1 MTTRSYRSRTALLC
15 AASAVVLLSAGQA
28 LAQAAPAQS
37 EEPSQVDEV
46 IVTGFRASL
55 ANALNL
61 KKNSN
66 LIIESVT
73 AEDMGKFPDQNIAE
87 SLQRLPGVQID
98 RENGQGTKVRIRGL
112 DQNVTVL
119 NNEIFVSGL
128 EIFRLYEGKI
138 TQDNSL
144 EGIPS
149 QLIGGVDVYKSPDA
163 SLLEGGL
170 GGIIN
175 LKTRNARDLAD
186 DTTIAG
192 DIRGQKGSGTDWTP
206 TGSLVLGH
214 KFSDRFAVLGTI
226 SYDKTDSHTDVLAGE
241 NRGGW
246 AYEDRPQGAGTVDVW
261 SPEYRYATYRDQ
273 ERKRLGA
280 SVNLDFALTDS
291 LQLTGDWFHSDLKIL
306 TSEASIKFPFANENA
321 NYSATG
327 FTKDSNG
334 VLQTGTVTAN
344 SAEGTSYVQNA
355 EAKTDNFQVALN
367 WDNGGRLTGSVRA
380 AYSTSDYVSDSGNND
395 VRYTQYAV
403 RNGTAA
409 GLIPNPTAPATFTY
423 TYTNGDNPKFTPA
436 NPSQFT
442 TPSSVFAKSH
452 WVFGER
458 TGIDNTSA
466 RIDFKYRP
474 EFGENGDLVISAG
487 ARYAERKVDSD
498 FLLLLADY
506 SGKGELNGQALG
518 QDWTPL
524 GYFQDGAIGYKSCG
538 LPAGTPGRPNC
549 GQTATDDGRF
559 GASPALITP
568 YQTAASNPERFELL
582 TVGGISALFQNRDQM
597 KNPVQWLSAL
607 YPSTPFK
614 YYRDP
619 IQSFNVKE
627 KTTTGYMMADAGSA
641 EDRYHLNA
649 GVRVVKTEL
658 TIDSSATP
666 TVPNYYG
673 TDSWN
678 GVISN
683 PEHITTSRSY
693 TDVLPSFS
701 GVFDVT
707 ESDKVRVSAARV
719 MSRQNLFQLGT
730 GSSYNF
736 TRSSTPG
743 PNLNRFLYTNGSGG
757 NPELDP
763 YRASQFDAA
772 YERYFGTQGLLSA
785 AVFYKN
791 VDSFIQTD
799 TVSRTVADGSV
810 EGATAGIFTQPVNGE
825 GGEIKGVE
833 LAAQYAFANGLGFTA
848 NYTYSDSK
856 SSNSNDYQDNLPIP
870 GVAKHAFNV
879 QGYYEGHGFEARLS
893 YAWRDKSYQGNF
905 AFGSGA
911 DTHSLGTW
919 ERAYGQ
925 LDGQIGYAINDQIK
939 VVLEG
944 INLTKEDT
952 GRYLQWKNLPFRY
965 ATGDRRVVLG
975 ARFKFG
981 M

>member
-1 MTTRSYRSRTALLC
+1 M
-15 AASAVVLLSAGQA
+15 VLLGAGQA
-28 LAQAAPAQS
+28 LAQAAPAQN

-246 AYEDRPQGAGTVDVW
+246 AFEDRPQGAGTVDVW

-321 NYSATG
+321 NYSAAG
-327 FTKDSNG
+327 FTKDTNG

-355 EAKTDNFQVALN
+355 EAKTDNFQVGLN

-395 VRYTQYAV
+395 VRYTQYTV

-409 GLIPNPTAPATFTY
+409 GLVPNATAPATFTY
-423 TYTNGDNPKFTPA
+423 TYANGDNPTFTPA
-436 NPSQFT
+436 NPGQFT

-458 TGIDNTSA
+458 TGIDNS
-466 RIDFKYRP
+466 
-474 EFGENGDLVISAG
+474 SAG
-487 ARYAERKVDSD
+487 
-498 FLLLLADY
+498 
-506 SGKGELNGQALG
+506 
-518 QDWTPL
+518 
-524 GYFQDGAIGYKSCG
+524 
-538 LPAGTPGRPNC
+538 
-549 GQTATDDGRF
+549 
-559 GASPALITP
+559 
-568 YQTAASNPERFELL
+568 
-582 TVGGISALFQNRDQM
+582 
-597 KNPVQWLSAL
+597 
-607 YPSTPFK
+607 ST
-614 YYRDP
+614 
-619 IQSFNVKE
+619 
-627 KTTTGYMMADAGSA
+627 
-641 EDRYHLNA
+641 
-649 GVRVVKTEL
+649 
-658 TIDSSATP
+658 
-666 TVPNYYG
+666 
-673 TDSWN
+673 
-678 GVISN
+678 
-683 PEHITTSRSY
+683 
-693 TDVLPSFS
+693 
-701 GVFDVT
+701 
-707 ESDKVRVSAARV
+707 
-719 MSRQNLFQLGT
+719 
-730 GSSYNF
+730 
-736 TRSSTPG
+736 SSTAR
-743 PNLNRFLYTNGSGG
+743 NLA
-757 NPELDP
+757 
-763 YRASQFDAA
+763 RA
-772 YERYFGTQGLLSA
+772 
-785 AVFYKN
+785 
-791 VDSFIQTD
+791 
-799 TVSRTVADGSV
+799 
-810 EGATAGIFTQPVNGE
+810 AT
-825 GGEIKGVE
+825 
-833 LAAQYAFANGLGFTA
+833 
-848 NYTYSDSK
+848 
-856 SSNSNDYQDNLPIP
+856 
-870 GVAKHAFNV
+870 
-879 QGYYEGHGFEARLS
+879 
-893 YAWRDKSYQGNF
+893 W
-905 AFGSGA
+905 
-911 DTHSLGTW
+911 
-919 ERAYGQ
+919 
-925 LDGQIGYAINDQIK
+925 
-939 VVLEG
+939 
-944 INLTKEDT
+944 
-952 GRYLQWKNLPFRY
+952 
-965 ATGDRRVVLG
+965 
-975 ARFKFG
+975 
-981 M
+981 

>member
-1 MTTRSYRSRTALLC
+1 
-15 AASAVVLLSAGQA
+15 VLLSAGYA
-28 LAQAAPAQS
+28 AAQTSSADVEQPS
-37 EEPSQVDEV
+37 EVDSV
-46 IVTGFRASL
+46 VVTGFRASL

-175 LKTRNARDLAD
+175 LKTRNASDLAD
-186 DTTIAG
+186 TTTIAG
-192 DIRGQKGSGTDWTP
+192 DIRAQKGTDSDWTP

-273 ERKRLGA
+273 ERKRLGV
-280 SVNLDFALTDS
+280 SLNLDFALSDS
-291 LQLTGDWFHSDLKIL
+291 LQLTGDWFHSDLEIL
-306 TSEASIKFPFANENA
+306 TSEASIKFPFANEGA
-321 NYSATG
+321 TYSTAG
-327 FTKDSNG
+327 FAKDTNG
-334 VLQTGTVTAN
+334 ILQTGTVTAN

-355 EAKTDNFQVALN
+355 EAKTDNFQLALN
-367 WDNGGRLTGSVRA
+367 WDNGGRLTGSGRVS
-380 AYSTSDYVSDSGNND
+380 YSTSDYVSDSGNND
-395 VRYTQYAV
+395 VRYTQYGV

-423 TYTNGDNPKFTPA
+423 SYANGENPTFTPA
-436 NPSQFT
+436 NPGQFT
-442 TPSSVFAKSH
+442 TPTSVFAKSH

-458 TGIDNTSA
+458 TTIDNGSA

-474 EFGENGDLVISAG
+474 EFGESGDLVISAG

-506 SGKGELNGQALG
+506 SGKGELNGRNFG

-549 GQTATDDGRF
+549 GQTLTDDGRF

-582 TVGGISALFQNRDQM
+582 TVGGISALFQDRDQM
-597 KNPVQWLSAL
+597 KDPVGWLSAL
-607 YPSTPFK
+607 YPSTPFQ

-619 IQSFNVKE
+619 IQSFDVEE
-627 KTTTGYMMADAGSA
+627 KTTTGYAMADVGGG

-673 TDSWN
+673 TDAWN
-678 GVISN
+678 GVIAN
-683 PEHITTSRSY
+683 PENVTTSRSY
-693 TDVLPSFS
+693 TDVLPSLS
-701 GVFDVT
+701 AVFDVT

-736 TRSSTPG
+736 TRSSSPG

-772 YERYFGTQGLLSA
+772 YERYFGTQGLLSG

-799 TVSRTVADGSV
+799 TVARTVADGSV
-810 EGATAGIFTQPVNGE
+810 EGSTPGIFTQPVNGE
-825 GGEIKGVE
+825 GGTIKGVE
-833 LAAQYAFANGLGFTA
+833 LAAQYAFENGLGFTA
-848 NYTYSDSK
+848 NYTYSDSE
-856 SSNSNDYQDNLPIP
+856 SSNFNDYQDNLPIP

-944 INLTKEDT
+944 INLTKEDS
-952 GRYLQWKNLPFRY
+952 GRYLQWENLPFRY
-965 ATGDRRVVLG
+965 ATGDRRIVIG